1 MSDKTKFRAE
11 ELHCAYDNVDIY
23 GTLYIPNNSKERFPA
38 VICSHGYGCI
48 GDDMRD
54 IAVKLAENGVMAYTF
69 DYCGGSTHSRSSG
82 KTTDMSIITEQDNL
96 RHVIDMIGAL
106 DNADKDRIYLCGESQ
121 GGFVSALTAAEM
133 PQSIAG
139 MFLIYPAFCIPDQ
152 WLAMNPDK
160 MTEPFS
166 FMGDMMLSKAYYD
179 GVPRY
184 DVYEHTRAFD
194 KPVFIY
200 HGDADPVVDISYGR
214 RIDKEFPNSVLT
226 VIKGGGHGFGEKD
239 RNFVINDM
247 IGFFAK

>member
-1 MSDKTKFRAE
+1 MSDKTEYRAE
-11 ELHCAYDNVDIY
+11 ELHCVYDNVDIY
-23 GTLYIPNNSKERFPA
+23 GTMYIPKNGGNNRPA

-69 DYCGGSTHSRSSG
+69 DYCGGSSRSRSSG
-82 KTTDMSIITEQDNL
+82 KTVDMSILTQQDNL

-106 DNADKDRIYLCGESQ
+106 DIADREHIYLCGESQ

-133 PQSIAG
+133 PQRIAG
-139 MFLIYPAFCIPDQ
+139 LFLIYPAFCIPDQ
-152 WLAMNPDK
+152 WLAMDPDNMK
-160 MTEPFS
+160 EPFR
-166 FMGDMMLSKAYYD
+166 FMGDMMLSRAYYD

-184 DVYEHTRAFD
+184 DVYEHIRAFD

-214 RIDKEFPNSVLT
+214 RIDKEFPDSVLT
-226 VIKGGGHGFGEKD
+226 VIKGGGHGFEEKD

-247 IGFFAK
+247 IVFLTK